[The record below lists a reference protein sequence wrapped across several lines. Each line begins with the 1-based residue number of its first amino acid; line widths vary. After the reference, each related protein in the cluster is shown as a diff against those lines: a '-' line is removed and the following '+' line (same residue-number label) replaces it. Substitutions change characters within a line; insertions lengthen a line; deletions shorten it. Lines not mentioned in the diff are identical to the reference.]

1 MTSKV
6 YYFGPRA
13 PPSDIVK
20 GQRLFEVAGLNECFS
35 KGDSVAIKIHC
46 GERNNTGYMRP
57 SFIAGIVEMVKEYGG
72 DPFVCDTTTCYLVSR
87 GTGLDLVKTAARN
100 GFTPQTLGCPF
111 VVADGE
117 YGLDEVRVPV
127 NGGVILKHAYMAEA
141 IANADALIV
150 LTHFKGHPEGVYGG
164 TLKNLGIG
172 CSSKQ
177 GKSMVH
183 LFQHPRW
190 GYPAHMFHPEKC
202 VGEECPVYKK
212 CGENCPSGSFTLVE
226 EKPYARWDHS
236 TCIGCYE
243 CRLRFPCGVIVP
255 PEGAWE
261 GSMMDMFFPAVIA
274 DAAKGY
280 VEQVGR
286 DKVGFINY
294 AVDISPACDCVPH
307 SDAWILPNLGVF
319 ASKDPVSVDKACL
332 DAADQSQAVFGS
344 RAYDEDCPGE
354 PWKAGN
360 EKFTNIR
367 KHPHSKRPISQ
378 WTTIN
383 AAVKNVLGSAKY
395 ELIEAE
401 PGPPERYLQPRYRD
415 HPPGYFT
422 RKAFALRKPTVDPGC
437 YLENP
442 RVTIEELQRRPE

>member
-1 MTSKV
+1 LSSKV

-46 GERNNTGYMRP
+46 GEYNNTGYLRP
-57 SFIAGIVEMVKEYGG
+57 SFVAAIVDTVKEYGG

-100 GFTPQTLGCPF
+100 GFTPATLGCPF

-127 NGGVILKHAYMAEA
+127 HGGNILKHAYMAEA

-164 TLKNLGIG
+164 ALKNLGIG

-183 LFQHPRW
+183 LFQHPQW
-190 GYPAHMFHPEKC
+190 GWPAHEFFPEKC
-202 VGEECPVYKK
+202 VGKECPIYKK
-212 CGENCPSGSFTLVE
+212 CGENCPSGSFTLTE
-226 EKPYARWDHS
+226 DKPYARWDRD

-243 CRLRFPCGVIVP
+243 CRLRFPCGVIAP
-255 PEGAWE
+255 PKDSKMVEY
-261 GSMMDMFFPAVIA
+261 FPAVIA

-280 VEQVGR
+280 VEHMGR
-286 DKVGFINY
+286 DKVGIISY
-294 AVDISPACDCVPH
+294 AVDISPGCDCIPH
-307 SDAWILPNLGVF
+307 SDTWILPNLGVF
-319 ASKDPVSVDKACL
+319 ASKDPVAIDKACL
-332 DAADQSQAVFGS
+332 DMADESPAVPGS
-344 RAYDEDCPGE
+344 RPFDEGYVGE
-354 PWKAGN
+354 PWKPGN

-367 KHPHSKRPISQ
+367 KVPLSQ
-378 WTTIN
+378 WTSIN
-383 AAVKNVLGSAKY
+383 GGVKNGLGSAKY

-401 PGPPERYLQPRYRD
+401 PGTPERYLQPRYRE
-415 HPPGYFT
+415 HPPGFVT
-422 RKAFALRKPTVDPGC
+422 RKAFTLHRPRVDPGC
-437 YLENP
+437 YLETP
-442 RVTIEELQRRPE
+442 RVTIEDLQRKPE